1 MRRLA
6 IIFATLWAAG
16 AGLWFAVGPVYAT
29 MTTAHSLAPSG
40 ATAPAVP
47 SRVDRTSGMD
57 INGPR
62 IALVLM
68 VPVLL
73 AAMPLLTR
81 NRAPRRSAGTAAGL
95 MFAFCLLGAASVGI
109 LYLPS
114 AIALAL
120 AAALPRAVS

>member
-29 MTTAHSLAPSG
+29 MTTTHSLGPSG

-47 SRVDRTSGMD
+47 PRVGHTNGVDV
-57 INGPR
+57 NGPR
-62 IALVLM
+62 IALVLII
-68 VPVLL
+68 PVLL
-73 AAMPLLTR
+73 AALPLLTR
-81 NRAPRRSAGTAAGL
+81 NLAPRRSAGIAAGL
-95 MFAFCLLGAASVGI
+95 MLVLCLLGAASIGI

-114 AIALAL
+114 VIALAV
-120 AAALPRAVS
+120 AAALPRVT